1 MGGKMSYPMLTAIV
15 LGIFTIYSILVR
27 KQLRARPL
35 FITGVVM
42 LLLTLI
48 FDNVIIGTGI
58 VAYDPSKLSGIL
70 LGFAPIEDFAY
81 TLVALVL
88 TPSLFEFFRKK

>member
-1 MGGKMSYPMLTAIV
+1 MTYLLLTAMV
-15 LGIFTIYSILVR
+15 LGIFAIYALLMR
-27 KQLRARPL
+27 KWLPVKPL
-35 FITGVVM
+35 FGAALVM
-42 LLLTLI
+42 LTLTLV

-58 VAYDPSKLSGIL
+58 VDYDPEKISGIR

-88 TPSLFEFFRKK
+88 VPSLFNSLRSKL

>member
-1 MGGKMSYPMLTAIV
+1 MTYQLLTAGV
-15 LGIFTIYSILVR
+15 LGIFSVYGLV
-27 KQLRARPL
+27 LRRGLPGRPL
-35 FITGVVM
+35 LAAAVVM
-42 LLLTLI
+42 LTLTLV

-58 VAYDPSKLSGIL
+58 VDYDPEKISGIR

-88 TPSLFEFFRKK
+88 VPSLFNFLRSKL